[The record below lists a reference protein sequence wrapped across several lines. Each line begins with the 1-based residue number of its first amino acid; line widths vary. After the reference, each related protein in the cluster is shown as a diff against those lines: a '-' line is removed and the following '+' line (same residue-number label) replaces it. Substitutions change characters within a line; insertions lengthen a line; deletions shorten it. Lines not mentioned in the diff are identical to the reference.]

1 MSLMRQIASTL
12 LLTLL
17 LPGCLLAAEQPKP
30 AAPPAASHFA
40 FANDPWIN
48 LHHFLYHWA
57 RAEAPAQQP
66 GQRGP
71 RPVEVAERSRATS
84 LTPGERQAWDA
95 AISYYQRELS
105 RFSLLFDRNM
115 IDLRSQIA
123 RISEH
128 PEALS
133 ALPHAKVF
141 EAAMAVYRRHWWP
154 GHEAANRAWIDQAL
168 PKLERFEPFMA
179 PRLTE
184 AFGGSF
190 PAEKVRVDICAY
202 SDWSGA
208 YTTGVPPHIVIS
220 SKAPELQDFHALEI
234 VFHEVSHID
243 GIESPLHAVLE
254 RGFAK
259 HGGEPPE
266 NLWHVLI
273 FYTAGELTNEALR
286 SQKLPEIVPYPERTG
301 MYRRFPVWI
310 EYRKALDQ
318 HWEEFLAGRSDRET
332 AIDRIARELLPQK
345 NPL

>member
-1 MSLMRQIASTL
+1 MRQTASTL
-12 LLTLL
+12 LLALL
-17 LPGCLLAAEQPKP
+17 LPGCLLAQQAKP
-30 AAPPAASHFA
+30 AAPPPAASRFA

-57 RAEAPAQQP
+57 RAEAPAAGP

-71 RPVEVAERSRATS
+71 RPVEVVERAQTS
-84 LTPGERQAWDA
+84 GLTPEERQAWDA
-95 AISYYQRELS
+95 AVSYYQRELS

-115 IDLRSQIA
+115 VDLRSQIA

-133 ALPHAKVF
+133 SLPHAKVF
-141 EAAMAVYRRHWWP
+141 EPAMAVYRRHWWP
-154 GHEAANRAWIDQAL
+154 AHEAVNRAWIDQAL
-168 PKLERFEPFMA
+168 PKLERVEPLMA
-179 PRLTE
+179 PRLAE

-190 PAEKVRVDICAY
+190 PAEKVRVDVCPY

-208 YTTGVPPHIVIS
+208 YTTGQPPHIVIS

-234 VFHEVSHID
+234 VFHEVSHINQ
-243 GIESPLHAVLE
+243 IEQPLHAALE

-259 HGGEPPE
+259 HGAEPPE

-301 MYRRFPVWI
+301 MYRRFPVWV
-310 EYRKALDQ
+310 EYKKALDRS
-318 HWEEFLAGRSDRET
+318 WKEFLAGRIDRET
-332 AIDRIARELLPQK
+332 AIDRMAQELVPKKASL
-345 NPL
+345 